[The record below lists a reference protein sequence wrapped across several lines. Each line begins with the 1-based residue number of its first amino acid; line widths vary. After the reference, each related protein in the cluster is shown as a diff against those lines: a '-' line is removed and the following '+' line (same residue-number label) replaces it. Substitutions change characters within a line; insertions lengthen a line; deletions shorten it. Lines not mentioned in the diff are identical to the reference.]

1 MEYDIAVDN
10 ECEKELQVRAP
21 AADLLPFIEG
31 EVDKLQKE
39 AAVKG
44 YRKGRVPRDLL
55 RSKYRESIRANA
67 LNDLITDSYL
77 RILKEKNWQPASTV
91 ELLKL
96 EEGDTIQFRLR
107 FQVIPD
113 FQIGNYTGLEIMRE
127 QPLPEEFLFEQGINN
142 LRERFAEIREIP
154 GPAAVDNFVTLDL
167 EVKENGQLKEK
178 QTDIT
183 IRIGDRSFPDEVNRV
198 LVGSQKGQ
206 VREAEANPAA
216 YRLTVKK
223 IEEKILPQT
232 NDEFA
237 QKLNFKDFGE
247 LKGKL
252 LEDLKHKEEQR
263 VEEEMKEAI
272 ANILLERIRFSVPK
286 VLVDEEYDKLLKKR
300 NLPDSDSARE
310 QFQGVAERR
319 IRFNLIL
326 DKIAQ
331 QEKILIPD
339 EDIRNTVNALGV
351 TLTAENQEE
360 ISDYFRNIMTR
371 EKTIDFLFQQAK
383 ISDKGKILS
392 PKEAKDANRTVR
404 H

>member
-10 ECEKELQVRAP
+10 ECEKELQVRTP

-31 EVDKLQKE
+31 EIDKLQKQ

-44 YRKGRVPRDLL
+44 YRKGRVPRDLI

-77 RILKEKNWQPASTV
+77 RILKEKNWQPASIV

-96 EEGDTIQFRLR
+96 EEGNTIQFRLR

-113 FQIGNYTGLEIMRE
+113 FQVNNYTSLEIMRE
-127 QPLPEEFLFEQGINN
+127 LPLPEEFLFEQGINN

-167 EVKENGQLKEK
+167 EILENGQLKEK

-183 IRIGDRSFPDEVNRV
+183 IRIGDRSFPDEVNRA

-206 VREAEANPAA
+206 VREAEANPTA

-223 IEEKILPQT
+223 IEEKVLPQT

-272 ANILLERIRFSVPK
+272 ANVLLERIRFSVPK

-351 TLTAENQEE
+351 TPTEENQEE

-392 PKEAKDANRTVR
+392 PKEAKDANRSVR

>member
-1 MEYDIAVDN
+1 LEYDIAVDN

-21 AADLLPFIEG
+21 AADILPFIEG
-31 EVDKLQKE
+31 EIDKLQKE

-113 FQIGNYTGLEIMRE
+113 FQVSNYTGLEIMRE

-167 EVKENGQLKEK
+167 EIMENGQFKEK

-206 VREAEANPAA
+206 IREAEANPTV

-223 IEEKILPQT
+223 IEEKVLPQT

-272 ANILLERIRFSVPK
+272 ANILLERIRFGVPK

-339 EDIRNTVNALGV
+339 EDVRNTVNALGV
-351 TLTAENQEE
+351 TPTEENQEE

-392 PKEAKDANRTVR
+392 PKEAKDANRSVR